1 MISLLK
7 LRSISARLVLAIAI
21 TVAGACALLAVFS
34 ITEQQ
39 ALTRLALDQQLKQ
52 QYESVIAA
60 FDYEGR
66 TALAVS
72 TVFARLAPVEEAIV
86 KDDRDSILR
95 LLGPAH
101 EALKELGIP
110 LTTIALPPAVGFLRL
125 HAPKA
130 FGDDMSPRR
139 KTITT
144 ANESG
149 KPIAGVE
156 PGRDNISVFGVTPI
170 VRNGKSVAAVDVGIS
185 FGKPFADRIKQRF
198 GIDIAI
204 HSFDG
209 KAFGMLASSF
219 GETGI
224 ATSEELKSAFG
235 GATLRRDAAL
245 GGRPAA
251 LYVGPIKNFAGQP
264 VAVLEIVAD
273 TTAYA
278 AAATTARRD
287 LMLGTV
293 VILLIAILVAIFIG
307 RSMSRPLTAITATMN
322 RLSGGDTD
330 IAIPGRERRDE
341 LGTMALA
348 VDVFRQNMIETRQ
361 MRDAQEIMKH
371 QSEVEKIEALRIMAD
386 RFESDI
392 KSVVHAVSQAAEEMQ
407 RSAGAIT
414 ASAGDTSQRTL
425 AAAAA
430 SDEAS
435 ASVETVAAAAEELA
449 ASIEEIGRQVTH
461 SASVADDAV
470 AKAGQT
476 TQTVAS
482 LSEAAKKIGE
492 VLRLIGAI
500 AGQTNLLALNATIE
514 AARAGEAGKG
524 FAVVAAEVKSLA
536 NQTAK
541 ATEEIAAQVSAIQ
554 SATGDC
560 VAAIGAISTTIGEI
574 SQIATTIAAAVEE
587 QGAATREIARNVQQA
602 AIGTTDVS
610 SNIAGASQAAEQSS
624 GLADRVLAS
633 AGELSRHSSALFER
647 VDSFLA
653 GLRRAA

>member
-1 MISLLK
+1 LLK

-52 QYESVIAA
+52 QYERVIAA

-156 PGRDNISVFGVTPI
+156 PGRDNISVFGVIPI

-449 ASIEEIGRQVTH
+449 ASIEEI
-461 SASVADDAV
+461 D
-470 AKAGQT
+470 
-476 TQTVAS
+476 
-482 LSEAAKKIGE
+482 
-492 VLRLIGAI
+492 
-500 AGQTNLLALNATIE
+500 
-514 AARAGEAGKG
+514 
-524 FAVVAAEVKSLA
+524 
-536 NQTAK
+536 
-541 ATEEIAAQVSAIQ
+541 AQVSAIQ
-554 SATGDC
+554 SATDDC

-653 GLRRAA
+653 GLRQAA